1 MDHWDWR
8 GPESSY
14 GSEEEVVPPPPLPQ
28 QAAAAEL
35 PELFVDV
42 ELSPA
47 SQRRR
52 GFRLLA
58 GDPATL
64 QQVSRQLSAR
74 AGAVTSGLD
83 WGAAD
88 WAEVPDTP

>member
-14 GSEEEVVPPPPLPQ
+14 GSEVEVVPPPPLPQ